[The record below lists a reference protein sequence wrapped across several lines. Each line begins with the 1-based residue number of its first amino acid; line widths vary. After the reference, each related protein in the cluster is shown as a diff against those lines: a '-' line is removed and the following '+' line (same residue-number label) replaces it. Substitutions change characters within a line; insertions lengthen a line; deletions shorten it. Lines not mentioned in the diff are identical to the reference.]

1 MRWKKLRT
9 AILAACMAGIA
20 AAPAFADGYEL
31 DVSNLRWDT
40 ANGTAYWDGASDAV
54 SYEVR
59 LYMNGMP
66 IADARTVSGT
76 SCTFPGAMMGG
87 SYTFQVRAVHD
98 STNKGEWES
107 SEPWNISWADIGAMP
122 EYSYYGNSSGGPGD
136 PNASLSGSWV
146 QDDIGWWYR
155 NGDQTY
161 PASRWQEIGGKWYYF
176 NEYGYMVT
184 GWVLSGG
191 IWYYCGADGAMLTDT
206 VTPDGYTV
214 DGSGAWVQG

>member
-1 MRWKKLRT
+1 MRCKKIRT
-9 AILAACMAGIA
+9 AVLAAYIAGMAA
-20 AAPAFADGYEL
+20 FPAFAEGYNL
-31 DVSNLRWDT
+31 DVTNLRWDEST
-40 ANGTAYWDGASDAV
+40 GTAQWDAAGDAT

-59 LYMNGMP
+59 LYMDGNP

-87 SYTFQVRAVHD
+87 NYTFQVRAVYD
-98 STNKGEWES
+98 ASNKGEWETS
-107 SEPWNISWADIGAMP
+107 DVWNISWADIGAMP

-136 PNASLSGSWV
+136 PNASLSSTWV
-146 QDDIGWWYR
+146 QDDAGWWYR
-155 NGDQTY
+155 NPDQSY
-161 PASRWQEIGGKWYYF
+161 PASCWQQIDGKWYYF

-184 GWVLSGG
+184 GWVLWND

-214 DGSGAWVQG
+214 GGDGAWIQQ